1 MEVFTFYNL
10 NHPIAELAKKREDLE
25 NQRIELEKL
34 EKLHQS
40 QKPEVFTDKTPCSG
54 SGDSSSK
61 TNSKKSAHSFVADY
75 EEEHQ
80 RALENQKL
88 ISSAEKIGEDTQSE
102 KLKQSSQFS
111 QGLLEVTVLKNF
123 LAKNFARYRYK
134 FY

>member
-1 MEVFTFYNL
+1 MSQS
-10 NHPIAELAKKREDLE
+10 IAELAKKREDLE
-25 NQRIELEKL
+25 NQRIELERL

-40 QKPEVFTDKTPCSG
+40 QKLEVLTDKAPS
-54 SGDSSSK
+54 SSSEDSSSK
-61 TNSKKSAHSFVADY
+61 SNSKKSAHSFVADY

-111 QGLLEVTVLKNF
+111 QGLLEVMVLKKF
-123 LAKNFARYRYK
+123 LAQNYARYRFK

>member
-1 MEVFTFYNL
+1 M

-40 QKPEVFTDKTPCSG
+40 QKPEVFTG
-54 SGDSSSK
+54 SGDSSAK

-111 QGLLEVTVLKNF
+111 QGLLEVTVL
-123 LAKNFARYRYK
+123 
-134 FY
+134 